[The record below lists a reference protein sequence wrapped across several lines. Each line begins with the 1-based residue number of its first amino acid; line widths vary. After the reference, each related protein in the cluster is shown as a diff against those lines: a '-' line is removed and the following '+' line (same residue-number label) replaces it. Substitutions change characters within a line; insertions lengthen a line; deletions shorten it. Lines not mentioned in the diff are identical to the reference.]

1 MGKEER
7 SKANSDLKKQHPVR
21 KSSRQQAKKE
31 QEDAEKKQEELRKQK
46 QQLRQTGIDSCASDI
61 MKELNEII
69 RLMNPIDAPIE
80 HYKRLY
86 KALELDNKLTLATLP
101 RVIDNI
107 MALNNV
113 AKLLPQ
119 VYNTS
124 FTGYVFLV
132 GTLLQQVH
140 ELLLAD
146 DTIRIISKACQ
157 EEVLQRVRHFL
168 LDSLPLPKL
177 KSRSIGSTR
186 HKRAKR
192 KNTRRNKTSH

>member
-7 SKANSDLKKQHPVR
+7 SKAPEFKKPHPVR

-31 QEDAEKKQEELRKQK
+31 QEDAEKELEELRKQR

-61 MKELNEII
+61 MKELNETI
-69 RLMNPIDAPIE
+69 RLMNPFDAPIE
-80 HYKRLY
+80 QYKKLY
-86 KALELDNKLTLATLP
+86 KALDLDNKLTLATLP

-107 MALNNV
+107 VELNNV

-140 ELLLAD
+140 ELLLDD
-146 DTIRIISKACQ
+146 DTRRIISENCQ
-157 EEVLQRVRHFL
+157 KEVLRRVHQFL
-168 LDSLPLPKL
+168 VDSLPLPKP
-177 KSRSIGSTR
+177 KSRSRGSTR